1 MIKVREH
8 LLYEIR
14 VSNLGLFSLGK
25 KRLRENLINVY
36 EYLKGGGKQIDEARL
51 SSVVCN
57 DSTRSNRLKLEHSS
71 VLTCRRTLRQR

>member
-1 MIKVREH
+1 MIKGLEH
-8 LLYEIR
+8 LLCEDR
-14 VSNLGLFSLGK
+14 LSNLALFSLGK

-36 EYLKGGGKQIDEARL
+36 EYLRGGRRQIDEARL

>member
-14 VSNLGLFSLGK
+14 ESNLGLFSLGK